1 MPPDW
6 QSKLP
11 LRWRVIGKLIMSISS
26 SPMTLLRAA
35 GPAGPSLIEKLRP
48 DLVSKFSQHF
58 PRGSRAALDY
68 IYHVNAQFPSG
79 EEAFAALQLPG
90 SFTWAA
96 KPLVSRLPNLDPKVP
111 VTFLYGEHTWMDKWI
126 GLHLTDVL
134 GSRAQYAI
142 LPDAGHHVYVDNARD
157 FNKAV
162 DLAIQHKLKQISDHQ
177 MEIALSK
184 WRAQQA
190 FAQAKAAKDTS
201 GAAAEPATN

>member
-6 QSKLP
+6 VSRLP
-11 LRWRVIGKLIMSISS
+11 LRWRIIGKLIMSISS

-35 GPAGPSLIEKLRP
+35 GPVGPSLIQKLRP

-58 PRGSRAALDY
+58 PAGSRAALDY

-96 KPLVSRLPNLDPKVP
+96 KPLVNRLPALDPSVG
-111 VTFLYGEHTWMDKWI
+111 VSFLYGEHTWMDKWI
-126 GLHLTDVL
+126 GLHLKDIL
-134 GSRAQYAI
+134 GQRAQFAI
-142 LPDAGHHVYVDNARD
+142 LPDAGHHIYVDNPAD

-162 DLAIQHKLKQISDHQ
+162 DLAIQNKLKQISDDQ
-177 MEIALSK
+177 MDIALTK
-184 WRAQQA
+184 WRAHNLPSTQ
-190 FAQAKAAKDTS
+190 KAS
-201 GAAAEPATN
+201 AESQPAPAPN